1 MKKVLFVATVV
12 QLHIARF
19 HIPYL
24 KWFHEQ
30 GWQVDVAAKNDYEQP
45 EACVIPYCD
54 HFYDIP
60 FARSPF
66 DSSNLQAFR
75 MLKQR
80 LDETHYDII
89 HCHTPMGAVIARL
102 AAKKSRRLGTKVIYT
117 AHGFHFYHGAPA
129 KNWMLY
135 YPVERF
141 LSRWTDV
148 IITINQEDK
157 QAARKFSCSRI
168 EYVPGVGINLKKF
181 VRHRPRDVV
190 RAALG
195 IAPDTT
201 FILSVGELIA
211 RKNYD
216 VAIDALSA
224 LDTRIKFCFC
234 IAGIGDKES
243 ELRQHIADK
252 GLEDSIKLLGFRSDI
267 PDLLHAADLF
277 FFPSLQEGLP
287 VAVMEAMAC
296 GLPIV
301 CSRIRGNTDLID
313 EGLGG
318 YLVDATDTA
327 GFTRALTQCIH
338 APSNAEMAAYNREKI
353 KAFSESAVLERMAA
367 IYQSAMNGAV

>member
-129 KNWMLY
+129 KNWLLY

-141 LSRWTDV
+141 LARWTDV
-148 IITINQEDK
+148 IITMNQEDE
-157 QAARKFSCSRI
+157 QAARKFPCSRI
-168 EYVPGVGINLKKF
+168 EYVPGVGVDLKKF
-181 VRHRPRDVV
+181 ARHQPRDVV

-224 LDTRIKFCFC
+224 LDARIKFCFC

-318 YLVDATDTA
+318 YLVEATDTA
-327 GFTRALTQCIH
+327 GFTQALTQCIH
-338 APSNAEMAAYNREKI
+338 TSSTADMAAYNREKI

-367 IYQSAMNGAV
+367 IYESAMNGAI

>member
-24 KWFHEQ
+24 RWFHEE
-30 GWQVDVAAKNDYEQP
+30 GWRVDVAAKNDYEHA
-45 EACVIPYCD
+45 EECVIPYCD
-54 HFYDIP
+54 HFYDVP

-66 DSSNLQAFR
+66 DSSNLQAFKE
-75 MLKQR
+75 LKR
-80 LDETHYDII
+80 LLNETHYDII

-117 AHGFHFYHGAPA
+117 AHGFHFYHGAPV
-129 KNWMLY
+129 KNWLLY

-141 LSRWTDV
+141 LARWTDV
-148 IITINQEDK
+148 IITMNREDE
-157 QAARKFSCSRI
+157 QAARNFPCPRV
-168 EYVPGVGINLKKF
+168 EYVPGVGVNLGKF
-181 VRHRPRDVV
+181 SAYQPREKVRT
-190 RAALG
+190 ALG
-195 IAPDTT
+195 IPPDAI

-211 RKNYD
+211 RKNYG

-224 LDTRIKFCFC
+224 LDPRLKVDFC
-234 IAGIGDKES
+234 IAGIGDKED
-243 ELRQHIADK
+243 ELRQHIRDK
-252 GLEDSIKLLGFRSDI
+252 GLDGKIRLLGFREDI
-267 PDLLHAADLF
+267 SDLLHAADIF

-301 CSRIRGNTDLID
+301 CSDIRGNTDLID

-318 YLVDATDTA
+318 YLVKPTDIT
-327 GFTRALTQCIH
+327 GFTQALLRCIT
-338 APSNAEMAAYNREKI
+338 APNADMKEYNQKKI
-353 KAFSESAVLERMAA
+353 RAFSEDAVLERMAN
-367 IYQSAMNGAV
+367 IYRITMNGAV